1 MTVVIAVFA
10 ASGTAAL
17 ASPPAVDQYTQHIP
31 SAGGG
36 QGPAGGG
43 APVAQPDLLP
53 SKTRQEL
60 DSAPDGQLLAQI
72 ATASALGAANPTG
85 GAAAETPRKL
95 GSTSAVQG
103 RGVAAVVSESA
114 GAGPS
119 LALLAALVAICAAGA
134 WKRARRTE
142 L

>member
-10 ASGTAAL
+10 ASGTAAV
-17 ASPPAVDQYTQHIP
+17 ASPPAVDQYTQHLP

-36 QGPAGGG
+36 QGPAGDS
-43 APVAQPDLLP
+43 APVAQPGLLP
-53 SKTRQEL
+53 SKTREQLE
-60 DSAPDGQLLAQI
+60 SGPDGQLLAQI
-72 ATASALGAANPTG
+72 ATAPALGAATPTG
-85 GAAAETPRKL
+85 SAIAEAPKKP

-103 RGVAAVVSESA
+103 RGVATVVSESA

-119 LALLAALVAICAAGA
+119 LALLAALVAICVAGA
-134 WKRARRTE
+134 WKRSKRTE